1 MDNIDSK
8 TPTLGGTPEDRIQR
22 YFCVD
27 DDGCHAFERLSRD
40 AEVVNREPK
49 TVLVNGKE
57 VMAYTEPQYDP
68 RDADAKKLIKGDA
81 LSLKAGYISLQSES
95 HPVEFRK
102 VELMVLEK

>member
-57 VMAYTEPQYDP
+57 VSGWIVEILVAATDGVVRFDP
-68 RDADAKKLIKGDA
+68 V
-81 LSLKAGYISLQSES
+81 
-95 HPVEFRK
+95 VEA
-102 VELMVLEK
+102 EAP